1 MAVEVF
7 GIRELNAKLQEY
19 QRRLDTP
26 REKTSILAAG
36 AAKVR
41 LAASQP
47 PTPKSSKTKKPQA
60 TDPHFYYSKRGWHV
74 RIYSGNLRRSM
85 KVFRGKDGDVFIG
98 PKVLRKIVAAEIG
111 RTSRTSSGYYAA
123 ALMGSARAFRLAY
136 MEPALQKAASGA
148 FQAIEK
154 RFAQWHN
161 KYRPQ

>member
-1 MAVEVF
+1 MAVEVIGVKEF
-7 GIRELNAKLQEY
+7 NAKLREY

-41 LAASQP
+41 QTAAKA
-47 PTPKSSKTKKPQA
+47 PTPRSRA
-60 TDPHFYYSKRGWHV
+60 IHYYYAKGRKV
-74 RIYSGNLRRSM
+74 KILPGNLRRSM
-85 KVFRGKDGDVFIG
+85 KVFRGKDGDVYVG
-98 PKVLRKIVAAEIG
+98 PRALRRITGDEIG

-136 MEPALQKAASGA
+136 MEPALQKAASAA